1 MFDITY
7 LKDADMRPVCPVEGH
22 EKSLLPGG
30 KRWKLVWN
38 DEFDGSALDE
48 TKWNYRLNF
57 WGHKS
62 PTFTTEGVEVDGQ
75 SHLKIHMVR
84 HGDDFYSAHLQTGS
98 LTFDNPRD
106 TDGFWPF
113 GKLDP
118 AKFMHKY
125 GYYEIRCRLPKHNR
139 FWRKKARRWRNFLK
153 KFENSARFGRK
164 TEKDL
169 E

>member
-1 MFDITY
+1 MSDITY

-84 HGDDFYSAHLQTGS
+84 HGDDFYSAHLQTG
-98 LTFDNPRD
+98 
-106 TDGFWPF
+106 
-113 GKLDP
+113 
-118 AKFMHKY
+118 
-125 GYYEIRCRLPKHNR
+125 
-139 FWRKKARRWRNFLK
+139 
-153 KFENSARFGRK
+153 
-164 TEKDL
+164 
-169 E
+169 